1 MIALYVSQALRK
13 NLLEQISEAYPTET
27 EAYRA
32 LRTASALVSVLEF
45 DVCGQQNELACVIG
59 AIETHR

>member
-1 MIALYVSQALRK
+1 MAEGKYHQSHNHVYIYSLYVAQALRK

-45 DVCGQQNELACVIG
+45 AIYGQ
-59 AIETHR
+59 